1 MRQLIGVSAWE
12 SSHPGSQGRRTR
24 DSSEEVLD
32 GLERELNLIASDDE
46 PLVQPIFT
54 RNVVPRINST
64 EPATVQRI
72 EKVLKVEHSNA
83 NLAPTWRD
91 RDSSDE
97 DCGGGVRNADDRVST
112 PPSEVVDALEHDLPE
127 VFARQM
133 RARPPVPSDSPF
145 SDPCM
150 PTGHP

>member
-1 MRQLIGVSAWE
+1 MGEA
-12 SSHPGSQGRRTR
+12 SHPGPQGRRTR

-64 EPATVQRI
+64 EPATVERI
-72 EKVLKVEHSNA
+72 ERVLKVELSNA

-91 RDSSDE
+91 RDDSSDE
-97 DCGGGVRNADDRVST
+97 VAEVVSGVR
-112 PPSEVVDALEHDLPE
+112 
-127 VFARQM
+127 M
-133 RARPPVPSDSPF
+133 
-145 SDPCM
+145 
-150 PTGHP
+150 